1 MYKKNKFKI
10 IRQAISTEVADLS
23 YAYLYNKRKT
33 ARFLFDVKWIS
44 PFTSE
49 WGVWNDNQ
57 APNTYCL
64 YGDILMDTLLTRLKG
79 KIEKET
85 GYKKLQETYSYARMY
100 KTGDVLHRHTDR
112 SSCEVSATLNLG
124 GQPWPIY
131 IDPTGRKGQ
140 AGIKVDLTPGDIL
153 LYSGCDLEHW
163 RDAFPGKD
171 CGQLFLH
178 YNDSSN
184 PKAKEDLYDTRPF
197 LGLPHWFRGVKLSPQ
212 KK

>member
-1 MYKKNKFKI
+1 MYQKTKFKI
-10 IRQAISTEVADLS
+10 VRQAISTEVADLS

-64 YGDILMDTLLTRLKG
+64 YGDILMDTLLTQLKG

-85 GYKKLQETYSYARMY
+85 GYKKLHETYSYARIY
-100 KTGDVLHRHTDR
+100 KTGDVLHRHVDR

-140 AGIKVDLTPGDIL
+140 DGVKVDLKPGDIL

-184 PKAKEDLYDTRPF
+184 PKAEKYLYDTRPF
-197 LGLPHWFRGVKLSPQ
+197 LGLPHWFRGTKVAP
-212 KK
+212 KKK